1 MAVPS
6 DITQREFDG
15 QEQIE
20 LPSLDVA
27 PVGQATQ
34 SPVPC
39 EDLYVPGG
47 QAEHAA
53 PSVVNPALHTQPAR
67 VQDVP
72 GSSQVA

>member
-20 LPSLDVA
+20 LPSLDVV

-39 EDLYVPGG
+39 EDLYVPDG
-47 QAEHAA
+47 QAEHVV
-53 PSVVNPALHTQPAR
+53 PSLVNPALHTQPAR

-72 GSSQVA
+72 GSLQVA